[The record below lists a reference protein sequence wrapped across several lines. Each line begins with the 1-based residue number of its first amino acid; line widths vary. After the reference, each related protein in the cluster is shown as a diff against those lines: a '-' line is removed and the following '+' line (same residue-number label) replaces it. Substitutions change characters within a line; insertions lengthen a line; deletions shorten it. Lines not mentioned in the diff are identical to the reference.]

1 MSESRFWAV
10 VPAAGVGRRMAS
22 DVPKQYLDIGGRM
35 VIEHVVARL
44 LQHPRLDGVYVVLSA
59 DDGYWQETQFAR
71 HPEVVRVVGGEE
83 RFHSVL
89 NALDTLARIAAA
101 DDWVLVHDAARP
113 CVRTA
118 DISKLIDSVVDH
130 PVGGLLAMPV
140 RDTMKRADANCRV
153 AETLDRRDMWHA
165 FTPQMFRLE
174 ALRQALSSAN
184 DAGVAV
190 TDESSAM
197 ELAGYAPLLV
207 EGHPDNIK
215 ITRPQ
220 DLDLAAYYLAAQAE
234 D

>member
-1 MSESRFWAV
+1 
-10 VPAAGVGRRMAS
+10 MAS
-22 DVPKQYLDIGGRM
+22 VVPKQYLDLGGRL
-35 VIEHVVARL
+35 VIEHAVARM
-44 LQHPRLDGVYVVLSA
+44 LQHPRLDGVYLALSA
-59 DDGYWQETQFAR
+59 NDGYWDQTEFAQ
-71 HPEVVRVVGGEE
+71 HPDVVRVAGGEE

-89 NALDTLARIAAA
+89 NALDALARGAAA

-113 CVRTA
+113 CVRPA
-118 DISKLIDSVVDH
+118 DISKLIDSVADH

-140 RDTMKRADANCRV
+140 RDTMKRADAKRRV
-153 AETLDRRDMWHA
+153 VATVDRRAMWHA
-165 FTPQMFRLE
+165 FTPQMFRLDM
-174 ALRQALSSAN
+174 LRQALVSAI
-184 DAGVAV
+184 DAGNAV

-215 ITRPQ
+215 ITRPE